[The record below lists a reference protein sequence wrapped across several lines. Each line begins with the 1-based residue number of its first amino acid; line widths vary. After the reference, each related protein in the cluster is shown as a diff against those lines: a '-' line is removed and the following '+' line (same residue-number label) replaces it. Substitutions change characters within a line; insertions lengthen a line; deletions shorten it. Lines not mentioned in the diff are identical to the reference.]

1 MRKIYIIAV
10 FLISLIG
17 NQALI
22 AQQDNKDSFSFGGH
36 VFSEFFPIEHGYVY
50 LFSYPDLTLVGEAAI
65 DTLGYYYFYRKPAGQ
80 YLVYAGLT
88 LDDPNFGQF
97 AFTYYPKS
105 AIWEDAGIIELQAT
119 SWEYDIKLIN
129 QDSEGLGQGDGK
141 ISGTIINTGG
151 KPLAENVDVILFSAE
166 MEPLT
171 HVLTNSGGQFLI
183 DKIET
188 GSYILYPQITGM
200 TTQPVY
206 IDITSENSQHTDIA
220 IEIKN
225 GMISSSINETIIQ
238 KNSFKLLPN
247 PASNNISLQFVTY
260 RFGEITTRI
269 YDLNGRMLL
278 ENSEY
283 IHNDLYSNN
292 IVTSEWPLGMYLVE
306 VYIDGEMAVQQKLV
320 IVR

>member
-1 MRKIYIIAV
+1 M
-10 FLISLIG
+10 SLLG
-17 NQALI
+17 NQVLV
-22 AQQDNKDSFSFGGH
+22 AQDDSKDSFSFGGH

-50 LFSYPDLTLVGEAAI
+50 LYSYPDLTLVDQEAI

-105 AIWEDAGIIELQAT
+105 AIWEDAEIIEIQAT

-129 QDSEGLGQGDGK
+129 QEEDGLGQGNGK
-141 ISGTIINTGG
+141 ISGIVTNTDA
-151 KPLAENVDVILFSAE
+151 KPMAENVDVILFSNE
-166 MEPLT
+166 MESIT
-171 HVLTNSGGQFLI
+171 HVLTNSNGQFLF

-200 TTQPVY
+200 TTEP
-206 IDITSENSQHTDIA
+206 IFITISDENSQHTDIA

-238 KNSFKLLPN
+238 KNSFKLFPN
-247 PASNNISLQFVTY
+247 PASNNINLQFITY
-260 RFGEITTRI
+260 RFGEITTKI

-278 ENSEY
+278 ENSD
-283 IHNDLYSNN
+283 IFHNELYSGN
-292 IVTSEWPLGMYLVE
+292 INTSEWPLGMYLVE
-306 VYIDGEMAVQQKLV
+306 VYIDGEMAIQQKLV
-320 IVR
+320 IIR